1 MEELRG
7 LIFDIEEFAVF
18 DGPGIRTTVFF
29 KGCPLSC
36 AWCHNP
42 EGLKMQPER
51 TVSAQCKNCGA
62 CREVCP
68 SPDACIGC
76 GRCIPVC
83 PGGYI
88 RMAGQ
93 WMSPEELAAKLKVN
107 AAVLQSSDGGITF
120 SGGECSMQTPFILA
134 VRKLIPEL
142 HCAIETC
149 GFAPEARFCEL
160 ISQMDLVLFDIKHTD
175 PVIHKK
181 YTGADNVLIHKNLQH
196 LIESGVPFY
205 ARIPVIPGVNDSKE
219 NFEKTAEWLKDAKNL
234 LGVELLPYN
243 RGAGAKYRAVGR
255 VYKPPFD
262 ESAAPN
268 LDLTAFEAAGIP
280 ARVL

>member
-18 DGPGIRTTVFF
+18 DGPGIRTTVFL

-42 EGLKMQPER
+42 EGLRMQPER
-51 TVSAQCKNCGA
+51 TVSAQCKNCGK

-68 SPDACIGC
+68 SLDHCIGC
-76 GRCIPVC
+76 GRCVPTC
-83 PGGYI
+83 PHGYI

-93 WMSPEELAAKLKVN
+93 WMSPEELASKLLAN
-107 AAVLQSSDGGITF
+107 AAVLQNAGGGVTF
-120 SGGECSMQTPFILA
+120 SGGECSMQTPFVLA
-134 VRKLIPEL
+134 VRKLIGQL

-149 GFAPEARFCEL
+149 GYAPEARFREL
-160 ISQMDLVLFDIKHTD
+160 IAQMDLVLFDIKHTD

-181 YTGADNVLIHKNLQH
+181 YTGVDNALIRKNLQH

-205 ARIPVIPGVNDSKE
+205 ARIPVIPNVNDSKE
-219 NFEKTAEWLKDAKNL
+219 NFEQTAAWLKGAKNL

-255 VYKPPFD
+255 TYAPPFD
-262 ESAAPN
+262 ESAQPN
-268 LDLTAFEAAGIP
+268 LDLTAFLDADIS
-280 ARVL
+280 ARIL